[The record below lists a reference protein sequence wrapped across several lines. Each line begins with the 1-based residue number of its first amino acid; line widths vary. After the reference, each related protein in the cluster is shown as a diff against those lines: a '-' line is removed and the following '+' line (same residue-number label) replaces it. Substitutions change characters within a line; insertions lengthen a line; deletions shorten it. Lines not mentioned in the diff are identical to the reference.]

1 MSLVSLRKLEQS
13 AEREPRRPIAK
24 RKVNADSFIENA
36 IAYANGARGFDNV
49 VPLDTGMQP
58 VPSKPLKRAT
68 FTLGDV
74 AINQLSKM
82 SYTTGLS
89 RSAILRQL
97 IARHAHDTDI

>member
-13 AEREPRRPIAK
+13 AERQPRQSTAK
-24 RKVNADSFIENA
+24 RKVSADSFIENA

-49 VPLDTGMQP
+49 VPLDTSMQQA
-58 VPSKPLKRAT
+58 PSTPLKRAT

-74 AINQLSKM
+74 AINQLAKM

-97 IARHAHDTDI
+97 IARHAHDSDL